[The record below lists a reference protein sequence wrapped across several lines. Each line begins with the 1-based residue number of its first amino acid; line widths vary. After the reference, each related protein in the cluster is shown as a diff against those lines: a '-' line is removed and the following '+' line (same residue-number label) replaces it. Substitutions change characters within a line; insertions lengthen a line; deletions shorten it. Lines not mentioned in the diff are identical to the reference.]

1 MRINMDLLRNI
12 LLDVADCPA
21 STVANSHCFTYPQ
34 TSQAEINYHIYLL
47 VNQGYLSGID
57 ASSKTD
63 PYYYLNIGL
72 TLTGQSFLDSV
83 SDDTVWKKTKSY
95 MKEHAIELSFKAI
108 SFVATHISTT

>member
-1 MRINMDLLRNI
+1 MRINIDLLRNI

-21 STVANSHCFTYPQ
+21 PTVDNSHCFTYPQ

-63 PYYYLNIGL
+63 PYYYLNIEL

-83 SDDTVWKKTKSY
+83 SDDTVWEKTKSY